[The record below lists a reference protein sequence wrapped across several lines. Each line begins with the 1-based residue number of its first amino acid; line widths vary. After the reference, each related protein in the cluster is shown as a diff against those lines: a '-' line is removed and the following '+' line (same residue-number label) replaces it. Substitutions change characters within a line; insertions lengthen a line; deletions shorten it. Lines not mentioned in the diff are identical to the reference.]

1 MLPERAP
8 SPPSQGGGGAAGAAA
23 AAALPTDLATLL
35 GQLLA
40 MLRTIA
46 MPGGDD
52 SKAQYLEPHIRGLTH
67 DLAAGPFADQAPVR
81 EFVDYATYLDTRSR

>member
-1 MLPERAP
+1 
-8 SPPSQGGGGAAGAAA
+8 
-23 AAALPTDLATLL
+23 
-35 GQLLA
+35 